1 MTSPLIRKSIGAA
14 TALVIGGAATAAV
27 VFAQNATDPAAGSAQ
42 TRSADTAPTTATPGD
57 TATPSASTSEA
68 ATAPATAHTTRYKNG
83 TYTATGSYSSPGGPE
98 QIGVTLTLANDTISR
113 LSVDTSTASGPAE
126 QFQNQFAEGIDA
138 LVVGKRL
145 DQVSVS
151 RVSGSSLTSAGF
163 DKAIATIAAH
173 ARR

>member
-57 TATPSASTSEA
+57 TAPPSASTAA
-68 ATAPATAHTTRYKNG
+68 ATTAAPATRYKNG

>member
-1 MTSPLIRKSIGAA
+1 
-14 TALVIGGAATAAV
+14 V
-27 VFAQNATDPAAGSAQ
+27 VFAQNAAEPAAGIGQA
-42 TRSADTAPTTATPGD
+42 RPADTATARPCD
-57 TATPSASTSEA
+57 AATPSASTA
-68 ATAPATAHTTRYKNG
+68 AAAPSATTRYKSG
-83 TYTATGSYSSPGGPE
+83 TYTATGSYSSPGGDE

-113 LSVDTSTASGPAE
+113 LSVDTSSASGPAE

-151 RVSGSSLTSAGF
+151 RVSGSSLTSTGF
-163 DKAIATIAAH
+163 NKAIATIAAH